1 MWRGVDIRFCVLLAV
16 GWFWVL
22 FVCFG
27 CVSPTVDIMYR
38 SAVALIGCSAHLAYC
53 EYRRGWLSR

>member
-1 MWRGVDIRFCVLLAV
+1 MWHGVDIRFCALLAV
-16 GWFWVL
+16 GWFLVL

-27 CVSPTVDIMYR
+27 CVWPTVDITYR
-38 SAVALIGCSAHLAYC
+38 SAVALIGCSVHLAYC